1 MTCRS
6 TFWFLGAARHVAKF
20 QRFCGLH
27 SVDGKIVVRSRIAFW
42 IFTLGAKLGYELF
55 YTLSFSFCFWHLDSW
70 LCRRLMLVWA
80 VLMYIGQ
87 ASKEVIK
94 IPRPTGEGVIVL
106 EPEYSLEY
114 GLPSTHAVLALSMP
128 IALAFNMI
136 GRYDVSNH
144 HPQHSSRH

>member
-1 MTCRS
+1 MTRCTTIWS
-6 TFWFLGAARHVAKF
+6 LAAARHVAAF
-20 QRFCGLH
+20 QQFCGLY
-27 SVDGKIVVRSRIAFW
+27 SSNGKLIIKSRIAFW
-42 IFTLGAKLGYELF
+42 MFTLGAKLGYELF

-87 ASKEVIK
+87 AAKEVIK

-106 EPEYSLEY
+106 EPKYSLEY

-128 IALAFNMI
+128 IALAFNMT
-136 GRYDVSNH
+136 GRYEVS
-144 HPQHSSRH
+144 PAF